1 MPTAAAAVEN
11 IPEKCIWQSSPSF
24 YYIIIRPTKGKVYNA
39 DRKFSLMSRVSQD
52 CCVVVYS
59 CSYTSAGGGGMHC
72 TFNGTA
78 NTTQS

>member
-39 DRKFSLMSRVSQD
+39 ERKFSLMSRVSQD
-52 CCVVVYS
+52 CCVVVYAS
-59 CSYTSAGGGGMHC
+59 LIYFSSRRRRRNALHV
-72 TFNGTA
+72 
-78 NTTQS
+78 